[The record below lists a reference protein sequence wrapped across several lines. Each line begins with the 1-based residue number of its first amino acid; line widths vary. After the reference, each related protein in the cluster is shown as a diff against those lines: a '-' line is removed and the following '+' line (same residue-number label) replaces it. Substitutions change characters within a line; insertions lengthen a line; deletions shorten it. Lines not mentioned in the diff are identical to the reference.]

1 MSSTAWLKAKRTR
14 SSWSRAKATT
24 PFLARIGIQADADIV
39 VFDDYYT
46 FRQAFKDA
54 GVFPR
59 TVMLVKQ
66 ASDPQVERLLVPD
79 IALAITEKFAVEEG
93 KRVLV
98 LLTDMTAYA
107 DAMKEAGISQKRV
120 PSNRVYGRSLQPTRP
135 ALRKSHRLRQRRLRQ
150 HPHGDHYAWE

>member
-1 MSSTAWLKAKRTR
+1 
-14 SSWSRAKATT
+14 
-24 PFLARIGIQADADIV
+24 
-39 VFDDYYT
+39 
-46 FRQAFKDA
+46 
-54 GVFPR
+54 
-59 TVMLVKQ
+59 MLVKQ